1 MAFTYNTVGVSG
13 FSGASNGSITAT
25 YSSAFTPGQ
34 AIYRNTGSY
43 SYVNTGGYHTYI
55 FYSTGSITF

>member
-1 MAFTYNTVGVSG
+1 VIYYSNSYKLATTV
-13 FSGASNGSITAT
+13 
-25 YSSAFTPGQ
+25 
-34 AIYRNTGSY
+34 TGSY